1 MLLHYKKIIDKE
13 LKLFIQKLPPFPI
26 YEPIKYIINLGG
38 KRFRPSLTLLSTDL
52 FCEKPLLSINEAI
65 AIELFHN
72 FTLIHDDIMDQ
83 APLRRNQQ
91 SVHNKWNI
99 NDAILSGDLLYA
111 LVNKLLSTSSSQSP
125 EIHELFQQTA
135 IEVCEGQSLD
145 MEFEN
150 KNDISLSDYVNMIQ
164 LKTSVLV
171 ACALKIGAIIG
182 GADSKDANLLYNYGL
197 NLGTAFQIH
206 DDILDVYPNE
216 DDFGKQVGG
225 DIIEK
230 KKTILLVEL
239 LKNSSS
245 KDKKIIYQTLE
256 DKVIND
262 NSKVYKIKEYYKKY
276 NVLKLAVQSKDEYYE
291 KAIDCVNQISIS
303 EDKKNIIKEFSLA
316 LMERKF

>member
-13 LKLFIQKLPPFPI
+13 LKLFCQKLPPLSI

-38 KRFRPSLTLLSTDL
+38 KRFRPSLTLLITDL

-99 NDAILSGDLLYA
+99 NHGILSGDLLYA
-111 LVNKLLSTSSSQSP
+111 LVNKLLSTSSSQSQ

-150 KNDISLSDYVNMIQ
+150 KNDISLSDYVKMIQ
-164 LKTSVLV
+164 FKTSVLV

-245 KDKKIIYQTLE
+245 EDKKIIYQTLE
-256 DKVIND
+256 DKVING

-303 EDKKNIIKEFSLA
+303 EDKKNLIKEFSLA
-316 LMERKF
+316 LMKRKF

>member
-1 MLLHYKKIIDKE
+1 MLQHYKKIIDKE
-13 LKLFIQKLPPFPI
+13 LKLFSQNLPPLSI

-38 KRFRPSLTLLSTDL
+38 KRFRSSLTLLATDL
-52 FCEKPLLSINEAI
+52 FCEKPLLSINEAM

-72 FTLIHDDIMDQ
+72 FTLIHDDIMDE

-91 SVHNKWNI
+91 SVHIKWNI

-111 LVNKLLSTSSSQSP
+111 LVNKLFSTSSSQSP
-125 EIHELFQQTA
+125 EIHQLFHQTA

-150 KNDISLSDYVNMIQ
+150 KNDISLSDYIKMIQ

-171 ACALKIGAIIG
+171 ACALKIGALIG
-182 GADSKDANLLYNYGL
+182 SSNSKNANLLYNYGL

-206 DDILDVYPNE
+206 DDILDVYPTENN
-216 DDFGKQVGG
+216 FGKQVGG

-245 KDKKIIYQTLE
+245 DDKKMIFQILE
-256 DKVIND
+256 DKEID
-262 NSKVYKIKEYYKKY
+262 GISKVFKIKEYYKKY
-276 NVLKLAVQSKDEYYE
+276 NILKFAIQSKNKYYE
-291 KAIDCVNQISIS
+291 KAIDCVNKVSIS
-303 EDKKNIIKEFSLA
+303 DFKKKLLKEFSVA
-316 LMERKF
+316 LMQRKF